1 MHALTLNF
9 VTLQSIE
16 NADNNCCIINIDYLV
31 CSFNVTLKKLDFRYA
46 IMTNI
51 QKIRYR
57 ITKRTKQQL

>member
-9 VTLQSIE
+9 VTLRSIE

-51 QKIRYR
+51 QKIR
-57 ITKRTKQQL
+57 